1 MDTLCLSLDW
11 SNRRLGG
18 TYVYLSGY
26 SSIRINQL
34 TFLTPRSDLGSLVVS
49 LSNGSICLLRPFDGA
64 GFSVIET
71 WHAHDYEPWV
81 GAWDY
86 WSSDIIYSGPVVLF
100 SSSRP

>member
-18 TYVYLSGY
+18 TYVHRSEY
-26 SSIRINQL
+26 SIRISQL
-34 TFLTPRSDLGSLVVS
+34 TFLPSRSDLGSLVVS
-49 LSNGSICLLRPFDGA
+49 LSNGSICLLRPIDGA
-64 GFSVIET
+64 GLSVIEI

-81 GAWDY
+81 AAWDY
-86 WSSDIIYSGPVVLF
+86 WNRDIIYSGPVALF

>member
-18 TYVYLSGY
+18 TYVHQLGY
-26 SSIRINQL
+26 PARISQL
-34 TFLTPRSDLGSLVVS
+34 TLLSRSDLGSLVVS
-49 LSNGSICLLRPFDGA
+49 LSNGSICLLRPTDGK
-64 GFSVIET
+64 GLSIIDI

-86 WSSDIIYSGPVVLF
+86 WSSDLIYSGPVTLF
-100 SSSRP
+100 SFLGP